1 MHLADYTKVV
11 RLFSVRDCKGP
22 RESVFAA
29 VCVSKLISDLVHCAF
44 TEADSFVWQGRSL
57 NNVTGTAK
65 SDYRLS

>member
-44 TEADSFVWQGRSL
+44 TEADSFV
-57 NNVTGTAK
+57 
-65 SDYRLS
+65 